1 MTTENLLEYILT
13 SLNIDRSVAELKE
26 NHPEL
31 INDLITEIEA
41 YRDQPDAS
49 DEED

>member
-1 MTTENLLEYILT
+1 MTTENLIQHILT
-13 SLNIDRSVAELKE
+13 SLQIDRTVAELKE
-26 NHPEL
+26 NDPEL